1 MLRLIGIIILCVLFF
16 SNIWAQDNE
25 QTIARID
32 RIKDIKKKKYIK
44 KETDRVKVKRQQT
57 GDWFNAAPDTCL
69 FRRDRILVAKDTRV
83 ELELKG
89 KYQQGMLVLAPDSPD
104 LSKEKDKRTLPVKIS
119 SALYEIREET
129 DSFEVKKLGLASVL
143 VERGSLVADWAH
155 GKLSIIAANIRT
167 LFTGTE
173 VSFTID
179 STGTEGFIF
188 LKSGSLKFP
197 DYPDRFYGHPS
208 RFFQLHANNHH
219 DIKSLL

>member
-129 DSFEVKKLGLASVL
+129 DSLEVKKLGLASVL

-197 DYPDRFYGHPS
+197 DYPSFLEICAY
-208 RFFQLHANNHH
+208 F
-219 DIKSLL
+219 